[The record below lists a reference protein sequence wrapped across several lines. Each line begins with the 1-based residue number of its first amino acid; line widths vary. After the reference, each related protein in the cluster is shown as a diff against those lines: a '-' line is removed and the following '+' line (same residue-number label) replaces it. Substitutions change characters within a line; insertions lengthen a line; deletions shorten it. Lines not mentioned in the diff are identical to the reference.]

1 MEGIRTE
8 ASQSGAG
15 VKPEANVDM
24 RRSIVVPGK
33 HCISELIIGL
43 KQAEIKYEDIPVHM
57 HHKHTSIKQLKA
69 KGEKPTVM
77 VHAVQI
83 KETTTLPLP
92 TEGDLRQATSDYC
105 DLG

>member
-1 MEGIRTE
+1 
-8 ASQSGAG
+8 
-15 VKPEANVDM
+15 
-24 RRSIVVPGK
+24 
-33 HCISELIIGL
+33 
-43 KQAEIKYEDIPVHM
+43 M

-92 TEGDLRQATSDYC
+92 TEGDLRQATSDYF